1 MSVLAVITPTWD
13 TQDWVAKLQKA
24 LPDIE
29 VRGWPELGDV
39 TEITY
44 AACWKPPAGLLATL
58 PNLKLMV
65 SLGAGVDDLLRDSTL
80 PKHIPL
86 LRVVDADLTGR
97 MSEYV
102 LLHVLIHAREQR
114 RLDANQKL
122 SKWDSFAAHTA
133 KDFCVGVM
141 GLGTLGQD
149 AATKLS
155 MMGFNVRGWSRSAK
169 HIVGVECFSG
179 DIGLNAFLAGT
190 DILVCLLPA
199 TPDTEGMINRDLLSR
214 LSRHGPFGAPV
225 LINAGRGRV
234 QNESDI
240 LACLD
245 DGTLHGATLDVFRQE
260 PLPATSAFWLHS
272 KVTVTPHAA
281 ADSDP
286 AAICAY
292 VARQILLFDA
302 GKPVSN
308 IVDVTAGY

>member
-13 TQDWVAKLQKA
+13 TQEWMAKLQKA

-29 VRGWPELGDV
+29 VRGWPELGNLA
-39 TEITY
+39 EITY
-44 AACWKPPAGLLATL
+44 AACWKPPAGFLATL

-65 SLGAGVDDLLRDSTL
+65 SLGAGVDDMLRDSTL

-86 LRVVDADLTGR
+86 LRVVDADLTAR

-102 LLHVLIHAREQR
+102 LLQVLIHAREQS
-114 RLDANQKL
+114 RLDTNQRL

-133 KDFCVGVM
+133 KDFSVGVM
-141 GLGTLGQD
+141 GLGVLGQD
-149 AATKLS
+149 AASKLS
-155 MMGFNVRGWSRSAK
+155 MMGFKVRGWSRSAK
-169 HIVGVECFSG
+169 HITGTECFSG
-179 DIGLNAFLAGT
+179 ESGMNAFLGGT

-199 TPDTEGMINRDLLSR
+199 TTDTEGMINRDLLSR
-214 LSRHGPFGAPV
+214 LSRRGPFGAPV

-234 QNESDI
+234 QNEADI

-245 DGTLHGATLDVFRQE
+245 DGTLYAATLDVFRQE
-260 PLPATSAFWLHS
+260 PLPATSAFWHHP

-292 VARQILLFDA
+292 VASQIRLFNT
-302 GKPVSN
+302 GQPVSN
-308 IVDVTAGY
+308 VVDVTAGY

>member
-13 TQDWVAKLQKA
+13 TQDWMAKLQKA

-29 VRGWPELGDV
+29 VRGWPELGHLA
-39 TEITY
+39 EITY
-44 AACWKPPAGLLATL
+44 AACWKSPAGLLASL

-65 SLGAGVDDLLRDSTL
+65 SLGAGVDDMLGDSTL

-86 LRVVDADLTGR
+86 LRVVEADLTAR

-114 RLDANQKL
+114 RIDANQRL

-133 KDFCVGVM
+133 KDFSVGVM
-141 GLGTLGQD
+141 GLGVLGQD
-149 AATKLS
+149 SASKLS
-155 MMGFNVRGWSRSAK
+155 MMGFKVRGWSRSAK
-169 HIVGVECFSG
+169 HIPGIECLSG
-179 DIGLNAFLAGT
+179 ESGLNAFLGGT

-199 TPDTEGMINRDLLSR
+199 TTDTESMINRDLLSR
-214 LSRHGPFGAPV
+214 LSRRGPFGAPI

-234 QNESDI
+234 QNEADI

-245 DGTLHGATLDVFRQE
+245 DGTLYAATLDVFRQE
-260 PLPATSAFWLHS
+260 PLPATSAFWHHP

-292 VARQILLFDA
+292 VARQIRLFNT
-302 GKPVSN
+302 GEPVSN
-308 IVDVTAGY
+308 VVDVTAGY

>member
-13 TQDWVAKLQKA
+13 TQEWMAKLQKA

-29 VRGWPELGDV
+29 VRGWPELGNLA
-39 TEITY
+39 EITY
-44 AACWKPPAGLLATL
+44 AACWKPPAGFLATL

-65 SLGAGVDDLLRDSTL
+65 SLGAGVDDMLRDSTL

-86 LRVVDADLTGR
+86 LRVVDADLTAR

-102 LLHVLIHAREQR
+102 LLQVLIHAREQR
-114 RLDANQKL
+114 RLDTNQRL

-133 KDFCVGVM
+133 KDFSVGVM
-141 GLGTLGQD
+141 GLGVLGQD
-149 AATKLS
+149 AASKLS
-155 MMGFNVRGWSRSAK
+155 MMGFKVRGWSRSAK
-169 HIVGVECFSG
+169 HITGTECFSG
-179 DIGLNAFLAGT
+179 ESGMNAFLGGT

-199 TPDTEGMINRDLLSR
+199 TTDTEGMINRDLLSR
-214 LSRHGPFGAPV
+214 LSRRGPFGAPV

-234 QNESDI
+234 QNEADI

-245 DGTLHGATLDVFRQE
+245 DGTLYAATLDVFRQE
-260 PLPATSAFWLHS
+260 PLPATSAFWHHP

-292 VARQILLFDA
+292 VASQIRLFNT
-302 GKPVSN
+302 GQPVSN
-308 IVDVTAGY
+308 VVDVTAGY

>member
-1 MSVLAVITPTWD
+1 MLAVITPTWD
-13 TQDWVAKLQKA
+13 TQEWVAKLQKA

-29 VRGWPELGDV
+29 VRGWPELGNL

-44 AACWKPPAGLLATL
+44 AACWKPPTKLLATL

-65 SLGAGVDDLLRDSTL
+65 SLGAGVDDMLRDATL

-102 LLHVLIHAREQR
+102 LLQVLIHAREQR

-155 MMGFNVRGWSRSAK
+155 MMGFRVRGWSRTQK
-169 HIVGVECFSG
+169 HITGIECFSG
-179 DIGLNAFLAGT
+179 ENGLNAFLAGT

-199 TPDTEGMINRDLLSR
+199 TPDTEDMINRDLLLR
-214 LSRHGPFGAPV
+214 LSRAGPFGAPI

-234 QNESDI
+234 QNEADI

-245 DGTLHGATLDVFRQE
+245 DGTLYAATLDVFREE
-260 PLPATSAFWLHS
+260 PLPVTSAFWLHP

-302 GKPVSN
+302 GQPVSN
-308 IVDVTAGY
+308 IVDITAGY

>member
-13 TQDWVAKLQKA
+13 TQEWVAKLQKA
-24 LPDIE
+24 LPDID
-29 VRGWPELGDV
+29 VRGWPELGNLA
-39 TEITY
+39 EITY

-65 SLGAGVDDLLRDSTL
+65 SLGAGVDDMLRDSTL
-80 PKHIPL
+80 PKHVPL
-86 LRVVDADLTGR
+86 LRVVDADLTAR

-114 RLDANQKL
+114 RLDTNQLL

-133 KDFCVGVM
+133 KDFSVGVM
-141 GLGTLGQD
+141 GLGILGQD
-149 AATKLS
+149 SASKLS
-155 MMGFNVRGWSRSAK
+155 MMGFKVRGWSRSAK
-169 HIVGVECFSG
+169 HITGVECFSG
-179 DIGLNAFLAGT
+179 ESGMNAFLGGT

-199 TPDTEGMINRDLLSR
+199 TKDTEGMINRDLLSR
-214 LSRHGPFGAPV
+214 LSRRGPFGAPV

-234 QNESDI
+234 QNEADI

-245 DGTLHGATLDVFRQE
+245 DGTLYAATLDVFRQE
-260 PLPATSAFWLHS
+260 PLPATSAFWLHP

-292 VARQILLFDA
+292 VASQIRLFNT
-302 GKPVSN
+302 GQPVSN
-308 IVDVTAGY
+308 VVDVTAGY

>member
-1 MSVLAVITPTWD
+1 LKVLAVITPTWD
-13 TQDWVAKLQKA
+13 TKEWVAKLQKA
-24 LPDIE
+24 LPYVE
-29 VRGWPELGDV
+29 VRGWPELGNV
-39 TEITY
+39 GEITY
-44 AACWKPPAGLLATL
+44 AACWKPPAKLLASL
-58 PNLKLMV
+58 PNLKLIV
-65 SLGAGVDDLLRDSTL
+65 SLGAGVDDLLKDGTL
-80 PKHIPL
+80 PKHVPL
-86 LRVVDADLTGR
+86 MRVVDADLTAR

-102 LLHVLIHAREQR
+102 VLHVLIHAREQR

-122 SKWDSFAAHTA
+122 SKWDSFAANTA
-133 KDFCVGVM
+133 KDFSVGVM
-141 GLGTLGQD
+141 GLGVLGQD

-155 MMGFNVRGWSRSAK
+155 MMGFNVRGWSHTQK
-169 HIVGVECFSG
+169 NITGIECFSG
-179 DIGLNAFLAGT
+179 ETGLNAFLAET

-214 LSRHGPFGAPV
+214 LSRRGPFGAGI

-234 QNESDI
+234 QNEADI

-245 DGTLHGATLDVFRQE
+245 DGTLYAATLDVFREE
-260 PLPATSAFWLHS
+260 PLPATSAFWLHP

-302 GKPVSN
+302 GKTVSN

>member
-1 MSVLAVITPTWD
+1 MSVLAVITPTWNTD
-13 TQDWVAKLQKA
+13 EWVARMRKA

-29 VRGWPELGDV
+29 VRGWPELGNLD
-39 TEITY
+39 EITY
-44 AACWKPPAGLLATL
+44 AACWKPPAKLLATL

-65 SLGAGVDDLLRDSTL
+65 SLGAGVDDLLRDETL
-80 PKHIPL
+80 PKQIPL

-102 LLHVLIHAREQR
+102 LLQVLIHAREQR

-149 AATKLS
+149 AATKLC
-155 MMGFNVRGWSRSAK
+155 MMGFRVRGWSRSAK
-169 HIVGVECFSG
+169 HITGVECFS
-179 DIGLNAFLAGT
+179 DETGLNAFLAGT

-214 LSRHGPFGAPV
+214 LSRSGPFGAGI

-234 QNESDI
+234 QNEPEI
-240 LACLD
+240 LACLN
-245 DGTLHGATLDVFRQE
+245 DGTLYAATLDVFRDE
-260 PLPATSAFWLHS
+260 PLPATSAFWLHP

-292 VARQILLFDA
+292 VARQIVLFSA
-302 GKPVSN
+302 GQPVSN